1 MHSIA
6 KRTKAMKI
14 SVTKR
19 KTEWSLNTEN
29 LLKHTPKGKGMQI
42 IVNQDVRFG
51 KKKKFFFL
59 NLPAPRS
66 GKALGK
72 WDSFPRLEGT
82 ELGASSLR
90 DQHI

>member
-29 LLKHTPKGKGMQI
+29 FLKHTPKGKGMQI

-51 KKKKFFFL
+51 KKKKNFFF
-59 NLPAPRS
+59 
-66 GKALGK
+66 
-72 WDSFPRLEGT
+72 
-82 ELGASSLR
+82 
-90 DQHI
+90 

>member
-51 KKKKFFFL
+51 KKKFFFKTFQYQEL
-59 NLPAPRS
+59 A
-66 GKALGK
+66 
-72 WDSFPRLEGT
+72 RLWGNGT
-82 ELGASSLR
+82 LFHGWRGQNWA
-90 DQHI
+90 HPV